1 MLHTDD
7 DTRVLDAQC
16 GKQYMMH
23 DAYMLDVGCS
33 FPNVKVRK
41 HCRSLTCEFCI
52 DKRDIISSPSRSDV
66 EKSDAK
72 DRLTL
77 HLNWRSE
84 GLPRTLYLQ
93 LDNCFRENK
102 NTSVAACL
110 CWLAERLVFD
120 EIFLLFLHTGH
131 THFDPDQYHTC
142 HIATA
147 IAGCGSGRGVSRSR
161 VPQIQR
167 DQ

>member
-1 MLHTDD
+1 METLDIMPDTGYYQTQYGKKYMLHE
-7 DTRVLDAQC
+7 
-16 GKQYMMH
+16 
-23 DAYMLDVGCS
+23 AYLLDVGCWPAIYTGCKQSYFNVVWRES
-33 FPNVKVRK
+33 FPQVMLRK
-41 HCRSLTCEFCI
+41 HCRFAKCEFCI
-52 DKRDIISSPSRSDV
+52 DKRDIIS
-66 EKSDAK
+66 
-72 DRLTL
+72 
-77 HLNWRSE
+77 
-84 GLPRTLYLQ
+84 
-93 LDNCFRENK
+93 
-102 NTSVAACL
+102 SVAACL

-120 EIFLLFLHTGH
+120 EIFLLFLPTGH